1 MYASWLYSGFAGR
14 RKLISTEFGGV
25 MLKGTHFKWISHTI
39 GQAGFFCLPCC
50 VLSLCMDLHRFNE
63 IARKKSAENKKFLQ
77 TLKRKDPRKL
87 DEAFHAVHEA
97 VFEETNCLDC
107 ANCCKTTSPIFYE
120 NDIERLAK
128 SLKMKPGDFV
138 QKYLR
143 IDEDN
148 DYVLQSSP
156 CPFLDSDNYCTV
168 YEDRPKACREY
179 PHTDRK
185 KMYQVLEL
193 ATKNTLVCPAVLEMV
208 ERLKKI
214 EF

>member
-1 MYASWLYSGFAGR
+1 
-14 RKLISTEFGGV
+14 
-25 MLKGTHFKWISHTI
+25 
-39 GQAGFFCLPCC
+39 
-50 VLSLCMDLHRFNE
+50 MDLIRFNE
-63 IARKKSAENKKFLQ
+63 LAKKKAAENKKFLLG
-77 TLKRKDPRKL
+77 LKRKEPRKL
-87 DEAFHAVHEA
+87 DEVFHAVHEE
-97 VFEETNCLDC
+97 VFEEINCLNC

-148 DYVLQSSP
+148 DYVLQTAP
-156 CPFLDSDNYCTV
+156 CPFLDGENYCMV

-185 KMYQVLEL
+185 KMYQVLDL
-193 ATKNTLVCPAVLEMV
+193 ATKNTMVCPAVFEMV
-208 ERLKKI
+208 ERLKRI
-214 EF
+214 L